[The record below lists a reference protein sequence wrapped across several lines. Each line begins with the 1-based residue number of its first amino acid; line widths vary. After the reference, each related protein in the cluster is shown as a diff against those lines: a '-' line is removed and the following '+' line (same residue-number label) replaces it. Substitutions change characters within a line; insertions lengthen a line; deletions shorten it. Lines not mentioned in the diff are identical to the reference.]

1 MAPIAQTA
9 QKYQQETYLVLSLKK
24 QVKELKFELMKNT
37 EILEKWRRNAKV
49 TRLIEM
55 EAQIDLYKDEMRKM
69 RSMINLGRGDAS

>member
-55 EAQIDLYKDEMRKM
+55 EAQIDLYKDEMQKM